1 MFVMNINCLMF
12 KYVIKNVYWVDIY
25 MLKVDFFWKIKD
37 YFVFFFFYINY
48 YIVEKL

>member
-1 MFVMNINCLMF
+1 MFVININCLMF
-12 KYVIKNVYWVDIY
+12 KYVIKNVYWVDIF

-37 YFVFFFFYINY
+37 YFVLFFFYINY